1 MTERVSVFITDN
13 KELAQRAFEYIT
25 ERDTMLEVVMTRRRD
40 AQEEIEYVIT
50 MEKNEV
56 EDMLGDAIFEVL
68 ALQDRIERLEEHCH
82 NLVTQLEED
91 AKQ

>member
-1 MTERVSVFITDN
+1 MTERVPVFITDN
-13 KELAQRAFEYIT
+13 KELAQRAFEYLT
-25 ERDTMLEVVMTRRRD
+25 ETDSMLEIMMTRRLD
-40 AQEEIEYVIT
+40 KQEEIEYVIT

-56 EDMLGDAIFEVL
+56 EDMLGNAIYEIL

-91 AKQ
+91 AKR